1 MLGLVSAEEQGVFI
15 NATVLERREL
25 DVNNCLVLGF
35 LLGQGTTH
43 ENFSANVFASAYSFQ
58 LVVGVSVFERGLCFL
73 LGFLLGF
80 NYISSLGKFS
90 PNVLMGG
97 HLFGHP
103 AMADDVSHRKTLVRL
118 KLQHICDQ
126 ILKRIAE
133 EPFRFAPRVS
143 LPKQISAVC
152 SQKLVVRIASLSH
165 GEGRVSGIQNEENDS
180 ESE

>member
-1 MLGLVSAEEQGVFI
+1 VLGLVRAKEQRIFI

-25 DVNNCLVLGF
+25 DVHNCLVLGF

-43 ENFSANVFASAYSFQ
+43 KHFPANVLASANPLQ
-58 LVVGVSVFERGLCFL
+58 LFVGVSVFERGLCFL
-73 LGFLLGF
+73 LGFLLGLD
-80 NYISSLGKFS
+80 YISSLGKFT

-126 ILKRIAE
+126 ILKRIGE
-133 EPFRFAPRVS
+133 EPLRFAPRVS